1 MKSSK
6 IRIMSACAAIAV
18 LCAMLAGCSDHSETG
33 KVKAPDGTE
42 PSASITAEDTD
53 EVKKAVYDYLDDFSK
68 DIIIGTW
75 EDGKI
80 SEIDLDLKTAEQYI
94 PSENTDIKKYIG
106 KTVYIVKFKT
116 ALNGLSGDVN
126 VIADKNTGEIIA
138 AAPLE

>member
-1 MKSSK
+1 
-6 IRIMSACAAIAV
+6 MSNFKKAAIQVGALMAVAAV
-18 LCAMLAGCSDHSETG
+18 LAIWNCEKPPLN
-33 KVKAPDGTE
+33 
-42 PSASITAEDTD
+42 TD

>member
-1 MKSSK
+1 
-6 IRIMSACAAIAV
+6 MSNFKKAAIQVGALMAVAAV
-18 LCAMLAGCSDHSETG
+18 LAIWNCEKPPLN
-33 KVKAPDGTE
+33 
-42 PSASITAEDTD
+42 TD

-94 PSENTDIKKYIG
+94 PSENADIKKYIG